1 MRTLT
6 QSNVTQLITD
16 YKQVK
21 KNLENIQ
28 VQMSR
33 TVQAAL
39 VEGQVAD
46 PAILLNVKGCLQQA
60 EAVLND
66 YTAGFLRFS
75 RSMAKTQNANKPD
88 EKFLENVRAIRSDA
102 EDILQDFRWTL
113 DHLGQQIVLHN
124 MALGDFSAVMPTAVP
139 QEPEAPAAAKDEDN
153 PIAVSEAQEAPSMV
167 TVEEI
172 PAPTLMTAQ
181 EDAGSAGTGKLPE
194 GLLGGE
200 EE

>member
-39 VEGQVAD
+39 VEGQLAD

-124 MALGDFSAVMPTAVP
+124 MALGDFSAVTPTAVL
-139 QEPEAPAAAKDEDN
+139 QEPDEDS
-153 PIAVSEAQEAPSMV
+153 PIAVSKAQEAPSMV

>member
-39 VEGQVAD
+39 VEGQLAD

-102 EDILQDFRWTL
+102 EDILQETFVRAL
-113 DHLGQQIVLHN
+113 KNLHQY
-124 MALGDFSAVMPTAVP
+124 T
-139 QEPEAPAAAKDEDN
+139 
-153 PIAVSEAQEAPSMV
+153 
-167 TVEEI
+167 
-172 PAPTLMTAQ
+172 
-181 EDAGSAGTGKLPE
+181 AGTNFIGWLCAVGRSLALKYH
-194 GLLGGE
+194 G
-200 EE
+200 

>member
-6 QSNVTQLITD
+6 RANVTQLITE
-16 YKQVK
+16 YEQVK

-28 VQMSR
+28 VQVSR

-39 VEGQVAD
+39 VEGQLAD
-46 PAILLNVKGCLQQA
+46 PAILSNVEGCLQQA
-60 EAVLND
+60 EAVLTD

-75 RSMAKTQNANKPD
+75 RSMAKIQNANKPD
-88 EKFLENVRAIRSDA
+88 EKFLENVRAIRAEA
-102 EDILQDFRWTL
+102 EDILQDFKWTL
-113 DHLGQQIVLHN
+113 NHLGQQIVLHN
-124 MALGDFSAVMPTAVP
+124 MALGDFSAVTSTAVP
-139 QEPEAPAAAKDEDN
+139 QEPEAPTIAKDEDN
-153 PIAVSEAQEAPSMV
+153 PIAASEAQEAPSMV

-181 EDAGSAGTGKLPE
+181 EDAGSTGTGKLPD

-200 EE
+200 DE

>member
-6 QSNVTQLITD
+6 RVNVTQLITD
-16 YKQVK
+16 YENVK

-33 TVQAAL
+33 SVQASL

-66 YTAGFLRFS
+66 YTAGFRRFS
-75 RSMAKTQNANKPD
+75 RSMAKIQNANKPD
-88 EKFLENVRAIRSDA
+88 EKFLENVRVIRSEA
-102 EDILQDFRWTL
+102 EDILQDFKWTM

-124 MALGDFSAVMPTAVP
+124 MALGDFSAVTPAVP
-139 QEPEAPAAAKDEDN
+139 QEPEAPAAAKDEGS
-153 PIAVSEAQEAPSMV
+153 PIAASEAQEAPS
-167 TVEEI
+167 I
-172 PAPTLMTAQ
+172 NSCLHSDDRP
-181 EDAGSAGTGKLPE
+181 
-194 GLLGGE
+194 GGRRRRRNG
-200 EE
+200 